1 MSYDAYLDRCH
12 DEYYGQEDV
21 QCEEDY
27 DECEEVDED
36 YEVCFDHETGSL
48 EVVR

>member
-1 MSYDAYLDRCH
+1 MSYDAYLDRCL
-12 DEYYGQEDV
+12 DEYLDEEV

-36 YEVCFDHETGSL
+36 YEVCFDYEGGGL